1 MLNVTDKVLMEK
13 VNQLKKAIEIVGGK
27 SLLDKECDSNT
38 KLLSN
43 IVLQAFNKEAIEF
56 VVNDK
61 PFTIMDLMNRKLQ
74 YEKAFLKGKIKT
86 LQSIVYKIKK
96 YDTSLDSII
105 RRYKKTRSIEDYNKI
120 YSSLEKG
127 YRRDINLLVLM
138 EVDTKIVEALTIDE
152 EQMYYGEYLTQ
163 KKKQI
168 IDAVISKMGIV

>member
-1 MLNVTDKVLMEK
+1 MLDVTDKVLMEK

-27 SLLDKECDSNT
+27 SLLDKECDSDR

-43 IVLQAFNKEAIEF
+43 IVLQAFNKESIEF

-61 PFTIMDLMNRKLQ
+61 PFTIMELMNRKLQ

-105 RRYKKTRSIEDYNKI
+105 RRYKKTKSIEEYNKI

-138 EVDTKIVEALTIDE
+138 EVDTKIVETLTIDE
-152 EQMYYGEYLTQ
+152 EQIYYGDYLTQ

>member
-1 MLNVTDKVLMEK
+1 MLDVTDKVLMEK

-27 SLLDKECDSNT
+27 SLLDKECDSDR

-43 IVLQAFNKEAIEF
+43 IVLQAFNKESIEF

-61 PFTIMDLMNRKLQ
+61 PFTIMELMNRKLQ

-105 RRYKKTRSIEDYNKI
+105 RRYKKTRSIEEYNKI

-138 EVDTKIVEALTIDE
+138 EVDTKIVETLTIDE
-152 EQMYYGEYLTQ
+152 EQIYYGDYLTQ

>member
-1 MLNVTDKVLMEK
+1 MLDVTDKVLMEK

-27 SLLDKECDSNT
+27 SLLDKECDSDR

-43 IVLQAFNKEAIEF
+43 IVLQAFNKESIEF
-56 VVNDK
+56 VINNK
-61 PFTIMDLMNRKLQ
+61 PFTIMELMNRKLE

-105 RRYKKTRSIEDYNKI
+105 RRYKKTRSIEEYNKI

-138 EVDTKIVEALTIDE
+138 EVDTKIVETLTIDE
-152 EQMYYGEYLTQ
+152 EQIYYGDYLTQ